1 MGICHSFRQWPG
13 STRTPAPRDDT
24 PWNGTADNTWDA
36 GRLFAHLGVLYGTP
50 IRSGE
55 TERHG
60 RGVNVARR
68 AVIVI
73 IVFHRRR
80 RCVLMLC

>member
-1 MGICHSFRQWPG
+1 MARHG
-13 STRTPAPRDDT
+13 SPACREIGPCTGTGNPTWEDTR
-24 PWNGTADNTWDA
+24 
-36 GRLFAHLGVLYGTP
+36 LYAHLGVLYGTP

-55 TERHG
+55 DMVPMA

-80 RCVLMLC
+80 RYGLLSC